1 MRSARA
7 NAAFLSSIVVANL
20 GEKAM
25 PPPRVVRSRVSPD
38 VHQVTVGAKV
48 DVAGHMITI
57 GRGVTDA
64 AWLGRCF
71 QTLGFG
77 TDRRSR
83 GRGVA
88 VKDFSDGVVGGQQVN
103 RIVSRCLMGVL
114 GVGSA
119 AGMGMLGLNVAV
131 VARLL

>member
-1 MRSARA
+1 
-7 NAAFLSSIVVANL
+7 
-20 GEKAM
+20 
-25 PPPRVVRSRVSPD
+25 
-38 VHQVTVGAKV
+38 
-48 DVAGHMITI
+48 MITI

-103 RIVSRCLMGVL
+103 RIDLMVSRCLMGVL